1 MLVTGPGYLDVE
13 ELQATLGANSDVSYE
28 DYALAIDAASRW
40 IDDRCSDPQR
50 NLIRHFWQDQAAT
63 SRLYRAETIH
73 LVRVGD
79 FDSVDGTTVEVDL
92 IGNGTWTV
100 LDPESWQAE
109 PLVRINGFPYCMI
122 TISHYGAMFPL
133 DLKPRVRV
141 TALWGWAEV
150 PPTVKKACQILAV
163 AYMNGTEVIS
173 MHDGYDIDA
182 TGPTNPVAMAEHLL
196 RRYLPDDVPDPAL
209 PANYSP
215 LR

>member
-1 MLVTGPGYLDVE
+1 MNEYLDVE
-13 ELQATLGANSDVSYE
+13 ALQETLGADSDVSFD
-28 DYALAIDAASRW
+28 DYALAIESASRW
-40 IDDRCSDPQR
+40 IDDRCSDPL
-50 NLIRHFWQDQAAT
+50 NNVIRHFWQEPTPTA
-63 SRLYRAETIH
+63 RLYRAETIH

-79 FDSVDGTTVEVDL
+79 FDSVDTTTVEVDL
-92 IGNGTWTV
+92 IGNGTWTA
-100 LDPESWQAE
+100 LDSTSWQPE

-141 TALWGWAEV
+141 TAKWGWSEIPAPV
-150 PPTVKKACQILAV
+150 RQATQILAV
-163 AYMNGTEVIS
+163 AYMQGKEVIS

-196 RRYLPDDVPDPAL
+196 RRYLPVDVPDPAL
-209 PANYSP
+209 PVNYSP